1 MNIGQI
7 NSNLENL
14 ILNFNPESFIYDLLL
29 AYGTPRATIA
39 RVQLATDSLTSGEAI
54 NNSNPSETNTNSLT
68 IRKKVVYRA
77 TDSANLQ
84 TTFSELRTNDKV
96 RRQEPRFIVV
106 TDFET
111 LLAVDT
117 KTTEVLDIPLVDI
130 NRHFDFFLP
139 WAGMEKH
146 KIAQEQ
152 EADLKAA
159 DRMAKLYDEIC
170 KTNPTETPEQVHNL
184 NVFLSRLLFCF
195 FAEDT
200 DIFEKNL
207 FTNSIDSHTQTDG
220 SDVNAYLD
228 TLFEVM
234 NTDYKDRN
242 RELPEYLKVFPYVN
256 GGLFRN
262 THAAPVFTNRSRRML
277 IEAGSLQW
285 SDINP
290 DIFGS
295 MIQAVVTP
303 EHRGGLGMHY
313 TSVPNI
319 MKVIEPLFLNELRE
333 EFNVIVETRRASSQ
347 NLDKSVQTRH
357 ATSLHNLLKR
367 IWKIKIFDPA
377 CGSGNFLIIAY
388 KKLRELEMDI
398 FNELGTFAFS
408 EINLDSFY
416 GIELDDFAHE
426 VATLSLWLAEHQ
438 MNQVFKARFG
448 DVKPALPLKQT
459 GNIVHGNACRMDWE
473 TVCPKTINGGTEPAE
488 VYILG
493 NPPYIGAKLQNL
505 EQRSDLAH
513 VFNGVSDFKNLDYI
527 SCWLLISANYI
538 LNTKYE
544 AAFVS
549 TKSIIQGNQVGLLWP
564 NLYKHNVEIG
574 FAHKPFKWTNSAKDK
589 AGVQVIVL
597 SIRNINDK
605 KGKYIYSDIK
615 KKVQN
620 IGPYLNEGSSLI
632 ISSRRTSISGLP
644 EMVFGNMPLEG
655 NYLKLSEIEKMEL
668 VNKYPNS
675 VKFIRPLIGGDE
687 LINGIRRFCIWIE
700 DEHLN
705 EALEIPFIKDRIE
718 KVRDFRIN
726 GGDVARTLV
735 YRSHQFRYRKVSNEG
750 FIIIPCTTSDRRN
763 FMQCGF
769 FDSTFISIH
778 SAQVIYDSKP
788 YIFSILSCNMHMLWV
803 KAVGGYLGTSIRYST
818 EICYNT
824 FPFPQ
829 ISDKQKQELEQ
840 HTYNIIS
847 EREQHS
853 EKTLAE
859 LYDPDKMP
867 DGLREAH
874 RLNDLAVERCYRSRP
889 FESDEERLEY
899 LFKLYEQMIAEEK
912 ERGTLFEGEKKK
924 KTPKPRSA
932 ELTSKPKGELKKKAD
947 EVS

>member
-7 NSNLENL
+7 NTNLENL

-39 RVQLATDSLTSGEAI
+39 RAQMKEKNLFDEFGDDVI
-54 NNSNPSETNTNSLT
+54 
-68 IRKKVVYRA
+68 IRKKVFYRVVQPVE
-77 TDSANLQ
+77 LQ
-84 TTFSELRTNDKV
+84 MAFNELRTNDKV
-96 RRQEPRFIVV
+96 RRQEPRFVVV
-106 TDFET
+106 TDYET

-146 KIAQEQ
+146 KIVQEQ

-220 SDVNAYLD
+220 SDTNCYLD
-228 TLFEVM
+228 TLFDVL

-242 RELPEYLKVFPYVN
+242 RELPGYLSIFPYVN

-262 THAAPVFTNRSRRML
+262 PHTAPVFTNRSRRML

-319 MKVIEPLFLNELRE
+319 MKVIEPLFLNELQE
-333 EFNVIVETRRASSQ
+333 EF
-347 NLDKSVQTRH
+347 QT
-357 ATSLHNLLKR
+357 AKGNKKKLEELLKR

-459 GNIVHGNACRMDWE
+459 GNIVHGNACRVDWE
-473 TVCPKTINGGTEPAE
+473 TVCPKNDGDEI
-488 VYILG
+488 YILG
-493 NPPYIGAKLQNL
+493 NPPYLGFNVQSPDQKKDLEGIYSQPENL
-505 EQRSDLAH
+505 K
-513 VFNGVSDFKNLDYI
+513 FLDYI
-527 SCWLLISANYI
+527 ACWFLKA
-538 LNTKYE
+538 
-544 AAFVS
+544 AAFIVDKCQFAFVTTNS
-549 TKSIIQGNQVGLLWP
+549 ICQGTQVPMIWPEIFKYGLEISFAYPEFSWSNNAKNKAAVICSII
-564 NLYKHNVEIG
+564 
-574 FAHKPFKWTNSAKDK
+574 
-589 AGVQVIVL
+589 GV
-597 SIRNINDK
+597 RKINN
-605 KGKYIYSDIK
+605 KGKYIFDNFKRKEVKNINAYLYNGSNTIIIK
-615 KKVQN
+615 RQKPLSKLTQISTGN
-620 IGPYLNEGSSLI
+620 IPYDGGNLI
-632 ISSRRTSISGLP
+632 
-644 EMVFGNMPLEG
+644 
-655 NYLKLSEIEKMEL
+655 LSEIEKDEL
-668 VNKYPNS
+668 VDSHPES
-675 VKFIRPLIGGDE
+675 LIFIKKLSGSYE
-687 LINGIRRFCIWIE
+687 YINGLTRYCLWIE
-700 DEHLN
+700 DSQIDLAN
-705 EALEIPFIKDRIE
+705 LIPPIRKRLDLVKQNRLS
-718 KVRDFRIN
+718 
-726 GGDVARTLV
+726 GGKIAKNYAEYPHRFYMTNRAHSSQILIP
-735 YRSHQFRYRKVSNEG
+735 RVSSIRREYIPTG
-750 FIIIPCTTSDRRN
+750 FLDSDTIISD
-763 FMQCGF
+763 
-769 FDSTFISIH
+769 
-778 SAQVIYDSKP
+778 SAQAIYDP
-788 YIFSILSCNMHMLWV
+788 EIYIFSIINSKIHMIWV
-803 KAVGGYLGTSIRYST
+803 RKFAGRLKSDFRYSAVM
-818 EICYNT
+818 CYNT
-824 FPFPQ
+824 FPFPP

-847 EREQHS
+847 EREKHS

-912 ERGTLFEGEKKK
+912 QRGTLFEKKK
-924 KTPKPRSA
+924 SAPKPLPINRNKRQG
-932 ELTSKPKGELKKKAD
+932 T
-947 EVS
+947 

>member
-7 NSNLENL
+7 NTNLENL

-39 RVQLATDSLTSGEAI
+39 RAQMKEKNLFDEFGDDVI
-54 NNSNPSETNTNSLT
+54 
-68 IRKKVVYRA
+68 IRKKVFFRVVQPVE
-77 TDSANLQ
+77 LQ
-84 TTFSELRTNDKV
+84 MAFNELRTNDKV
-96 RRQEPRFIVV
+96 RRHEPRFIVV
-106 TDFET
+106 TDYET

-146 KIAQEQ
+146 KIVQEQ

-220 SDVNAYLD
+220 SDTNCYLD
-228 TLFEVM
+228 TLFDVL

-242 RELPEYLKVFPYVN
+242 RELPEYLRVFPYVN

-262 THAAPVFTNRSRRML
+262 THTAPVFTQRSRRML

-319 MKVIEPLFLNELRE
+319 MKVIEPLFLNELQDEYQAAKGNKKKLE
-333 EFNVIVETRRASSQ
+333 E
-347 NLDKSVQTRH
+347 
-357 ATSLHNLLKR
+357 LLKR
-367 IWKIKIFDPA
+367 LWKIKIFDPA

-398 FNELGTFAFS
+398 FKELGTFAFS
-408 EINLDSFY
+408 EIDLDSFY

-426 VATLSLWLAEHQ
+426 IATLSLWLAEHQ

-459 GNIVHGNACRMDWE
+459 GNIVHGNACRLDWE
-473 TVCPKTINGGTEPAE
+473 TVCPKNEGDE

-493 NPPYIGAKLQNL
+493 NPPFSGKK
-505 EQRSDLAH
+505 EQKESQKEDFQIT
-513 VFNGVSDFKNLDYI
+513 FNSLSGFGTLDYVSI
-527 SCWLLISANYI
+527 WLYNASRYI
-538 LNTKYE
+538 QNSICE
-544 AAFVS
+544 AAFV
-549 TKSIIQGNQVGLLWP
+549 
-564 NLYKHNVEIG
+564 
-574 FAHKPFKWTNSAKDK
+574 ATNSIVQGEQVPILWSEIFKNKIKIKFGYRPFEWENNAKNN
-589 AGVQVIVL
+589 ASVHVIIIGLTAKSNSKKTIIDNNGKDNFIFKEVK
-597 SIRNINDK
+597 NINPFLIE
-605 KGKYIYSDIK
+605 GNDIIVSK
-615 KKVQN
+615 RQ
-620 IGPYLNEGSSLI
+620 IPLSSIATLNY
-632 ISSRRTSISGLP
+632 
-644 EMVFGNMPLEG
+644 GNMPIDNGELNIDESEK
-655 NYLKLSEIEKMEL
+655 NSIIEQYPLSK
-668 VNKYPNS
+668 
-675 VKFIRPLIGGDE
+675 KFIR
-687 LINGIRRFCIWIE
+687 
-700 DEHLN
+700 
-705 EALEIPFIKDRIE
+705 K
-718 KVRDFRIN
+718 
-726 GGDVARTLV
+726 
-735 YRSHQFRYRKVSNEG
+735 
-750 FIIIPCTTSDRRN
+750 
-763 FMQCGF
+763 M
-769 FDSTFISIH
+769 
-778 SAQVIYDSKP
+778 
-788 YIFSILSCNMHMLWV
+788 
-803 KAVGGYLGTSIRYST
+803 VGGYEFLNDINRWCLWINDNEIEEAKKIPPILEKILKCEKYRKTSGRQTTINLANKPHRFGEIRQPNKNYIIVPKVSSNRREYIPTTFMDKDVIISGTALYVDSDEIYIFGILNSKQFNIWMKCVCGRTKSDPMFSSSIV
-818 EICYNT
+818 YNT
-824 FPFPQ
+824 FPFPP

-847 EREQHS
+847 ERERHS

-912 ERGTLFEGEKKK
+912 EKGTLFEGEKKK
-924 KTPKPRSA
+924 KSAPKP
-932 ELTSKPKGELKKKAD
+932 PKGELKKKVD
-947 EVS
+947 KVS